1 MKAKI
6 PVIVLIILMTFCIG
20 LLSCNTDKNE
30 TNDFL
35 IKVDSIHVPETIVSG
50 NTFEIKFYGVI
61 GFNGCYSFKSFN
73 TVNNGGTIIV
83 EAWGTSDFSNLLCP
97 DALVTLDG
105 YTLKLTISVPG
116 IYKLII
122 HEPGNLSLETQIKV
136 N

>member
-6 PVIVLIILMTFCIG
+6 PVIVLIILLTLCIG

-35 IKVDSIHVPETIVSG
+35 IKVDSIHVPETIVSA
-50 NTFEIKFYGVI
+50 NPFEIVFYGVI

-73 TVNNGGTIIV
+73 TVNNGSTIIV

-105 YTLKLTISVPG
+105 YTLKLTIPTPG
-116 IYKLII
+116 IYKVII
-122 HEPGNLSLETQIKV
+122 HEPGNFSLITQLKV